1 MTTLTRAD
9 REHSVS
15 TLELFFDLVFVFAI
29 TQVTAYIA
37 ADPTWTGVLQ
47 GVLLLCLIYWSW
59 IAYSWL
65 GTSAAVETR
74 LVTAAFLVAMAGM
87 FIVAILL
94 PQWFAGGTWA
104 VVAVAGYFVVRAIHI
119 ALFYLLG
126 AQSPELRRAT
136 LRLGVSAGA
145 AVVLLLAGAIVGG
158 TAEVVLVV
166 LAVLIDP
173 IGVFIGPSEGW
184 YLSPDHFAER
194 HGLLIII
201 AIGESLIAL
210 GLTVSGADP
219 DVGLIVMSLVGV
231 LLAALVY
238 VLYFRRTANGR
249 TVALAAQTGGA
260 QARFGRDVFSYG
272 HVLLIA
278 GIISLALALKK
289 IAGAVADDG
298 LDAQLHGIAG
308 PAVIAAGALIIGGTL
323 LLRLRAGLGISGW
336 LVVGLAI
343 SVTAGVLALY
353 LPAIAVLA
361 VLTVGFM
368 CAVAPAATA
377 ELRPLP

>member
-1 MTTLTRAD
+1 MKTLTRAD

-37 ADPTWTGVLQ
+37 ADPSWTGVLQ

-65 GTSAAVETR
+65 GTSAAVDTR
-74 LVTAAFLVAMAGM
+74 VVTAAFLVAMAGM
-87 FIVAILL
+87 FIMAILL

-119 ALFYLLG
+119 TLFYLLG

-136 LRLGVSAGA
+136 LRLAVSAGA
-145 AVVLLLAGAIVGG
+145 AVVLLLAGAVVGG
-158 TAEVVLVV
+158 TAEIVLVV

-173 IGVFIGPSEGW
+173 IGVFIGPNEGW

-238 VLYFRRTANGR
+238 VLYFRRTANGL
-249 TVALAAQTGGA
+249 TAALAAQTGGA

-289 IAGAVADDG
+289 IAAAVADDG
-298 LDAQLHGIAG
+298 LGAHLHGIAG
-308 PAVIAAGALIIGGTL
+308 PAVIAAGVLIIGGIL
-323 LLRLRAGLGISGW
+323 LLRLRAGLGMSGW
-336 LVVGLAI
+336 LVAAMAI
-343 SVTAGVLALY
+343 SVAAGVLALY
-353 LPAIAVLA
+353 LPVIAVLA
-361 VLTVGFM
+361 VLTVGFL
-368 CAVAPAATA
+368 CAVAPAATT
-377 ELRPLP
+377 EPRPLP